1 MGGDVRQC
9 YTYPSLKYSLADM
22 QGKDY
27 TNMSSKFFNKD
38 SSGSESEDEKPAPPV
53 PAAFA
58 KAPAAS
64 SGGAARPKISQPEED
79 QKPKS
84 KKDAAVSQIQDQEKC
99 VRNKLKNQDWDAVSS
114 EFKLL
119 LQLVEK
125 HKTQMDRPPATYIRL
140 LYDLDTK
147 VRVAAS
153 DKQALKTM
161 SKKNASALQVLKKQV
176 KTGADNHK
184 DLFDEYS
191 KAPAK
196 SESEGSSD
204 SDDNED
210 SEEESEEES
219 EDSEE
224 DSDSQSGSDSDSDQE
239 DSEQD
244 ETPQEAAPTSK
255 QAKAAAFLK
264 SDDEDD
270 KKVSKPK
277 EKTKKANKAVKV
289 SSDFVDTTPS
299 RKDPLSDEMVE
310 EMFKQIVAN
319 RGRKTVELKRQME
332 DLRDM
337 LSFTRHP
344 SVSAKILVHMIS
356 LEFDAAHMQFMPT
369 DTWRGVLGYVS
380 SLLDVVEKHPQE
392 LGVDS
397 DVAISASTD
406 ALLDEDGFDMIDS
419 TGVADVVPVAAANS
433 SLLSTSLIVEFL
445 DRLGDEL
452 HKSLQQLSPA
462 AQQLQNEP
470 MLLPEFT
477 DRLPDEQKLVKV
489 LFRVYKFSE
498 SRHKNR
504 ALARCATRLISSFYY
519 KHTDSLKAA
528 ADSQLAAAEQ
538 AKKDLASAGKSP
550 AEQKAANE
558 KASSLARSAEDAR
571 ENLKVQELFPRWVRM
586 VYLHGDDRLK
596 SHACLAHIFY
606 LANHDKFFE
615 ARDMMLASHMQDQL
629 THSGSNA
636 GMHTMVMHNR
646 AMAMLGLAAFKQGL
660 IKEAHACLQDLFSQ
674 GHQRDLLA
682 QDVVRRLADK
692 TDEDQR
698 LSRRR
703 FVP

>member
-1 MGGDVRQC
+1 
-9 YTYPSLKYSLADM
+9 
-22 QGKDY
+22 
-27 TNMSSKFFNKD
+27 MSSKFFNKD
-38 SSGSESEDEKPAPPV
+38 SSGSESEDEKPAPAV

-58 KAPAAS
+58 KAPVAAS
-64 SGGAARPKISQPEED
+64 AGYSKPKVSQPEED

-84 KKDAAVSQIQDQEKC
+84 KRDAAVSQIQDQEKC
-99 VRNKLKNQDWDAVSS
+99 VRNKLKNLDWDAVSS

-119 LQLVEK
+119 LQLVER
-125 HKTQMDRPPATYIRL
+125 HKTQMDRPPATYIKL

-176 KTGADNHK
+176 KTGTDNHK

-191 KAPAK
+191 NAPAK
-196 SESEGSSD
+196 SESEDSNDSED
-204 SDDNED
+204 SD
-210 SEEESEEES
+210 EESEEES
-219 EDSEE
+219 DEESE
-224 DSDSQSGSDSDSDQE
+224 DSDESDSESGSGSGSDEDDSDQ
-239 DSEQD
+239 DD
-244 ETPQEAAPTSK
+244 APKEAAPTSK
-255 QAKAAAFLK
+255 WAKASAFLK

-270 KKVSKPK
+270 KKVAKPK
-277 EKTKKANKAVKV
+277 EKTKKTNKAVKV
-289 SSDFVDTTPS
+289 SSETTDPTPS
-299 RKDPLSDEMVE
+299 RRDPLSDEMVE

-337 LSFTRHP
+337 LSFTKHP

-369 DTWRGVLGYVS
+369 DTWRGVLGYLS

-397 DVAISASTD
+397 DVAIASTSD
-406 ALLDEDGFDMIDS
+406 ALLDEDNFDMMDS
-419 TGVADVVPVAAANS
+419 SGAAEVAPVAATNS

-445 DRLGDEL
+445 DRLSDEL

-462 AQQLQNEP
+462 AQQAQSEP

-489 LFRVYKFSE
+489 LLRVYKFSE
-498 SRHKNR
+498 SRNKHR
-504 ALARCATRLISSFYY
+504 ALARCAMRLISLFYY

-528 ADSQLAAAEQ
+528 ADSQVAAAEQ

-550 AEQKAANE
+550 SEQKAANDR
-558 KASSLARSAEDAR
+558 ATAAARAAEDAR

-596 SHACLAHIFY
+596 SHACLSHIFY

-646 AMAMLGLAAFKQGL
+646 AMAVLGLAAFKQGL

-682 QDVVRRLADK
+682 QDVIRRMTDK

>member
-1 MGGDVRQC
+1 
-9 YTYPSLKYSLADM
+9 
-22 QGKDY
+22 
-27 TNMSSKFFNKD
+27 MSSKFFNKD
-38 SSGSESEDEKPAPPV
+38 SSGSESEDEKPAPAAV

-64 SGGAARPKISQPEED
+64 NVSAKPKVSQPEED

-99 VRNKLKNQDWDAVSS
+99 VRNKLKNLDWDAVSS

-125 HKTQMDRPPATYIRL
+125 HKTQMDRPPPSYIKL

-176 KTGADNHK
+176 KSGTDNHK
-184 DLFDEYS
+184 DLFDEYA

-204 SDDNED
+204 SDDSDD

-219 EDSEE
+219 EESDD
-224 DSDSQSGSDSDSDQE
+224 DSDSESGSGSGSDEDDSGQE
-239 DSEQD
+239 DA
-244 ETPQEAAPTSK
+244 PKEAAVSSK
-255 QAKAAAFLK
+255 WARASAFLK

-270 KKVSKPK
+270 KKPAKTK
-277 EKTKKANKAVKV
+277 EKTKKTNKAVKV
-289 SSDFVDTTPS
+289 TSESADAAPS

-369 DTWRGVLGYVS
+369 DTWRGVLGCLS
-380 SLLDVVEKHPQE
+380 SLLDVVEKNPQE

-397 DVAISASTD
+397 DVVISATSD
-406 ALLDEDGFDMIDS
+406 ALLDEDSFYAID
-419 TGVADVVPVAAANS
+419 GNGAADSVPVPAASS

-462 AQQLQNEP
+462 AQQSQNEP

-489 LFRVYKFSE
+489 LLRVYKFSE
-498 SRHKNR
+498 SRGKFS
-504 ALARCATRLISSFYY
+504 ALARCAMRLISLFYY
-519 KHTDSLKAA
+519 KHNDGLKAA
-528 ADSQLAAAEQ
+528 ADAQSAAAEQ
-538 AKKDLASAGKSP
+538 AKKDIASAKSP
-550 AEQKAANE
+550 AEQKAATE
-558 KASSLARSAEDAR
+558 RAAAAARSAEDAR
-571 ENLKVQELFPRWVRM
+571 ENVRVQELFPRWVRI

-606 LANHDKFFE
+606 LANHDKFLE

-636 GMHTMVMHNR
+636 SMHTMVMHNR
-646 AMAMLGLAAFKQGL
+646 AMAMLGLSAFKQGL

-682 QDVVRRLADK
+682 QDVVRRMTDK

>member
-1 MGGDVRQC
+1 MSGGKFFGVGGD
-9 YTYPSLKYSLADM
+9 
-22 QGKDY
+22 
-27 TNMSSKFFNKD
+27 SS
-38 SSGSESEDEKPAPPV
+38 SESEDDKAPLPV

-58 KAPAAS
+58 LKAPAAS
-64 SGGAARPKISQPEED
+64 SGGAAKPKVSQPEED

-84 KKDAAVSQIQDQEKC
+84 KKDAAVNQIQDQDKC

-125 HKTQMDRPPATYIRL
+125 HKTQMDRPPQTYIRL

-147 VRVAAS
+147 VRAAAS

-176 KTGADNHK
+176 KLGVDNHR

-191 KAPAK
+191 KAPAQ
-196 SESEGSSD
+196 SESEDSSD
-204 SDDNED
+204 SDDSEE
-210 SEEESEEES
+210 EEESEEES
-219 EDSEE
+219 EEEE
-224 DSDSQSGSDSDSDQE
+224 DSDDESGSGSDSDE
-239 DSEQD
+239 DSDEQD
-244 ETPQEAAPTSK
+244 EAPKEAPTSK

-264 SDDEDD
+264 TDDEDD
-270 KKVSKPK
+270 KKVAKPK
-277 EKTKKANKAVKV
+277 EKTKKVNKAVKV
-289 SSDFVDTTPS
+289 TSDSLDAPPS
-299 RKDPLSDEMVE
+299 RKDPFSDEMVE

-319 RGRKTVELKRQME
+319 RGRKTIELKRQME

-337 LSFTRHP
+337 LSFTKQP

-380 SLLDVVEKHPQE
+380 NLLDVVEKHPQE
-392 LGVDS
+392 LGD
-397 DVAISASTD
+397 DKEVAISASTD
-406 ALLDEDGFDMIDS
+406 ALLDEDGFDIIDS
-419 TGVADVVPVAAANS
+419 AGASDAAPIASANS

-477 DRLPDEQKLVKV
+477 DRLPDEHKLVKV
-489 LFRVYKFSE
+489 LLRVYKLSE
-498 SRHKNR
+498 HREKYR
-504 ALARCATRLISSFYY
+504 VLARCATRLISSFYY

-528 ADSQLAAAEQ
+528 ADSQHAAAAQ
-538 AKKDLASAGKSP
+538 AKSDLASAGKSP
-550 AEQKAANE
+550 AEQKAAIDR
-558 KASSLARSAEDAR
+558 AAALARTAEDAR
-571 ENLKVQELFPRWVRM
+571 ENLKVVEQFPRWVRM

-596 SHACLAHIFY
+596 SHACLAHIFF

-615 ARDMMLASHMQDQL
+615 ARDMMLGSHMQDQL
-629 THSGSNA
+629 THAGSNA

-660 IKEAHACLQDLFSQ
+660 IKEANACLQDLFSQ

-682 QDVVRRLADK
+682 QDVVRRMTDK

>member
-1 MGGDVRQC
+1 
-9 YTYPSLKYSLADM
+9 
-22 QGKDY
+22 
-27 TNMSSKFFNKD
+27 MSSKFFNKD
-38 SSGSESEDEKPAPPV
+38 SSGSESEDEKPALPV
-53 PAAFA
+53 PSAFA

-64 SGGAARPKISQPEED
+64 SGGAAKPKVSQPEED

-84 KKDAAVSQIQDQEKC
+84 KKDAAVSQIQEQEKC

-161 SKKNASALQVLKKQV
+161 SKKNASGLQVLKKQV

-191 KAPAK
+191 QNPAK

-204 SDDNED
+204 SDD
-210 SEEESEEES
+210 SEESEEES
-219 EDSEE
+219 DEESESSEDDSE
-224 DSDSQSGSDSDSDQE
+224 SSSGSGSGSDEE

-244 ETPQEAAPTSK
+244 EAPKEAAPTSK
-255 QAKAAAFLK
+255 QAKAAAFLVDK
-264 SDDEDD
+264 SASFLVDND
-270 KKVSKPK
+270 KKAAKPK
-277 EKTKKANKAVKV
+277 DKAKKANKAVKV
-289 SSDFVDTTPS
+289 SSDFVDPTPS
-299 RKDPLSDEMVE
+299 RKDPFSDEMVE

-337 LSFTRHP
+337 LSFTKHP

-369 DTWRGVLGYVS
+369 DTWRAVLGYVS
-380 SLLDVVEKHPQE
+380 NLLDVVERNPQE
-392 LGVDS
+392 LGADS
-397 DVAISASTD
+397 DVAISAATD
-406 ALLDEDGFDMIDS
+406 ALLDEDSFDMIDGAS
-419 TGVADVVPVAAANS
+419 ISDTVPSAVYVANS

-452 HKSLQQLSPA
+452 HKCLQQLSPA

-477 DRLPDEQKLVKV
+477 DRLPDEQKLVKT
-489 LFRVYKFSE
+489 LLRVYKFAE
-498 SRHKNR
+498 SRNKFK
-504 ALARCATRLISSFYY
+504 ALARCAIRLISSFYY

-528 ADSQLAAAEQ
+528 ADSQHAAAEQ
-538 AKKDLASAGKSP
+538 AKKDLASAGKSA

-646 AMAMLGLAAFKQGL
+646 ATAMLGLAAFKQGL

-682 QDVVRRLADK
+682 QDVVRRMADK

>member
-1 MGGDVRQC
+1 
-9 YTYPSLKYSLADM
+9 
-22 QGKDY
+22 
-27 TNMSSKFFNKD
+27 
-38 SSGSESEDEKPAPPV
+38 
-53 PAAFA
+53 
-58 KAPAAS
+58 
-64 SGGAARPKISQPEED
+64 
-79 QKPKS
+79 
-84 KKDAAVSQIQDQEKC
+84 
-99 VRNKLKNQDWDAVSS
+99 
-114 EFKLL
+114 
-119 LQLVEK
+119 
-125 HKTQMDRPPATYIRL
+125 
-140 LYDLDTK
+140 
-147 VRVAAS
+147 
-153 DKQALKTM
+153 
-161 SKKNASALQVLKKQV
+161 LQVLKKQI
-176 KTGADNHK
+176 KTGTDNHK

-204 SDDNED
+204 SDD

-219 EDSEE
+219 DEE
-224 DSDSQSGSDSDSDQE
+224 DSGESDDDSDSESGSGSSSGE
-239 DSEQD
+239 DSDQD
-244 ETPQEAAPTSK
+244 DAPKEAAPASK
-255 QAKAAAFLK
+255 WARASAFLK

-270 KKVSKPK
+270 KKAAKPK
-277 EKTKKANKAVKV
+277 EKSKKTNKAVKV
-289 SSDFVDTTPS
+289 SSESFDLAPS

-310 EMFKQIVAN
+310 EMFKQIVSN

-369 DTWRGVLGYVS
+369 DTWRGVLGYLS
-380 SLLDVVEKHPQE
+380 NLLDVVEKHPQE
-392 LGVDS
+392 LGADS
-397 DVAISASTD
+397 DVAIALTSD
-406 ALLDEDGFDMIDS
+406 ALLDEDNFDMIDS
-419 TGVADVVPVAAANS
+419 NGAADIAPTTPANS

-462 AQQLQNEP
+462 AQQSQNEP

-489 LFRVYKFSE
+489 LLRVYKFSE
-498 SRHKNR
+498 SRHKFR
-504 ALARCATRLISSFYY
+504 ALARCAMRLISLFYY
-519 KHTDSLKAA
+519 KHSDSLKAA
-528 ADSQLAAAEQ
+528 ADAQLAAAEQ
-538 AKKDLASAGKSP
+538 VKKDLASAGKSP
-550 AEQKAANE
+550 SDQKAANDR
-558 KASSLARSAEDAR
+558 AAAAARAAEDAR

-596 SHACLAHIFY
+596 SHACLSHIFY

-646 AMAMLGLAAFKQGL
+646 AMAILGLSAFKQGL

-682 QDVVRRLADK
+682 QDVVRRMTDK